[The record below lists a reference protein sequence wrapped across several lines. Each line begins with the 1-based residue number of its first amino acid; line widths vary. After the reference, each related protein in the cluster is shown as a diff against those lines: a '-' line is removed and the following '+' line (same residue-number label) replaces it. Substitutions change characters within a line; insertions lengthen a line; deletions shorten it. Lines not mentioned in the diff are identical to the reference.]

1 MLVMLICTYFTLTHL
16 LSLCSV
22 LPTARLAFKMSWQK
36 SLADKLG
43 LNVKDF
49 NLLRYLVMAAIVII
63 GVLYS
68 LANATD
74 TLGDPVKLLGYL
86 TALAFAHHM
95 GNGRLSQ
102 AALEALERHMPSI
115 WFVVPQTDSFSPLRS
130 SYGSYDHKL

>member
-1 MLVMLICTYFTLTHL
+1 
-16 LSLCSV
+16 
-22 LPTARLAFKMSWQK
+22 MSWQK

-86 TALAFAHHM
+86 TALAFAQKTC
-95 GNGRLSQ
+95 RFVLRRFV
-102 AALEALERHMPSI
+102 LKKPKKPSSYGKWAI
-115 WFVVPQTDSFSPLRS
+115 VTGSTGGLGKAYAEYLVRCSTDSFNPLCS
-130 SYGSYDHKL
+130 SYGSHDH